1 MDLRIRV
8 YSLVDRIYLYDIIL
22 MTRSGSIRCPGH
34 FLYTKAQR
42 STRTTGLLLL
52 LFLLISYFYSLFRS
66 GHKLLQLINC
76 VTIGIHEIRKGCKLG
91 CTFGFL
97 PLCIHIFR
105 NHLANNFSCFRIS
118 MHREVIFS
126 KNSFHPQILFRML
139 LMYKWLTCNPGCLGR
154 YCKYTAL

>member
-1 MDLRIRV
+1 MQINTCTRPSFIVCYHYTVLSYLLHFYRLR
-8 YSLVDRIYLYDIIL
+8 
-22 MTRSGSIRCPGH
+22 
-34 FLYTKAQR
+34 
-42 STRTTGLLLL
+42 L
-52 LFLLISYFYSLFRS
+52 LFLVCYSTFAIPRLLFLISYFYRWLRH
-66 GHKLLQLINC
+66 GHKLFKILYG
-76 VTIGIHEIRKGCKLG
+76 VDFGIHEISKGCKLG

-97 PLCIHIFR
+97 PLCIHVFR

-139 LMYKWLTCNPGCLGR
+139 IFLMYKWLTCNPGCLGR